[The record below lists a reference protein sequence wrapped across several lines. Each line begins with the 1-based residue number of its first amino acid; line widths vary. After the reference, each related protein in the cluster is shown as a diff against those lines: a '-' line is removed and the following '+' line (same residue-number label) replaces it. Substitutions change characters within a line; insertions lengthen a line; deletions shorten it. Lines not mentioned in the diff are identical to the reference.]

1 MAPVHRLIYQ
11 KHFGDIPKDE
21 NGISYDIHHIDGNRK
36 NNDISNLRAVSLQ
49 EHYDIHYNQGDWMA
63 CQRIMKRMSND
74 PKTKSELLS
83 KANSDRLINGTHN
96 FLNKKWYQEMKEKR
110 SDTWEIIFPDG
121 DTLIVKNLK
130 QFCLEKGLNQG
141 AMNQVGLGKK
151 IHHKG
156 YSCKKL
162 KKGEI
167 QGKKMKNEESK

>member
-1 MAPVHRLIYQ
+1 
-11 KHFGDIPKDE
+11 
-21 NGISYDIHHIDGNRK
+21 
-36 NNDISNLRAVSLQ
+36 
-49 EHYDIHYNQGDWMA
+49 
-63 CQRIMKRMSND
+63 
-74 PKTKSELLS
+74 
-83 KANSDRLINGTHN
+83 
-96 FLNKKWYQEMKEKR
+96 
-110 SDTWEIIFPDG
+110 
-121 DTLIVKNLK
+121 LIVKNLK